1 MSYCTLIYGLNIQ
14 LNHDIPGVVPN
25 QSPKQPPDIVINF
38 GFFPPWFDAE
48 NLKRKLWYVRA
59 ADNVGELPRLSVWEI
74 NSHDAYH
81 FYYADG
87 TQFLID
93 SAATEVWAIWPNTL
107 TVEDT
112 ATYLLGPIM
121 GFALLLRGYV
131 SLHASAIAVQGSAI
145 AFVGPAG
152 AGKSTTAAALANFGY
167 HVITED
173 VVTLRQIDN
182 SFYVEPG
189 YPCIRLWPE
198 SVTALYGSNAD
209 LPRLTPTWDKRF
221 LDLTQKEYRF
231 QNDPLQLRAIYLID
245 NRVDSKNAPF
255 INSISQPDALL
266 SLVANTYAQYLMNKE
281 MRAREFNVLS
291 RLLKTVTVRRLVP
304 HSDPASITSLCET
317 VIDDI
322 DSLNFGNGT
331 PKSQATSF
339 HV

>member
-1 MSYCTLIYGLNIQ
+1 
-14 LNHDIPGVVPN
+14 
-25 QSPKQPPDIVINF
+25 
-38 GFFPPWFDAE
+38 
-48 NLKRKLWYVRA
+48 
-59 ADNVGELPRLSVWEI
+59 
-74 NSHDAYH
+74 
-81 FYYADG
+81 
-87 TQFLID
+87 
-93 SAATEVWAIWPNTL
+93 
-107 TVEDT
+107 
-112 ATYLLGPIM
+112 M

-131 SLHASAIAVQGSAI
+131 SLHASAVAVQGSAI

-182 SFYVEPG
+182 SFNVEPG
-189 YPCIRLWPE
+189 YPCIRLWPA
-198 SVTALYGSNAD
+198 SVAALYGTNAD

-221 LDLTQKEYRF
+221 LDLTQKQYRF

-245 NRVDSKNAPF
+245 NRIDSANAPF
-255 INSISQPDALL
+255 INSISQPDALI

-317 VIDDI
+317 VIQDI
-322 DSLNFGNGT
+322 DSQNLGNGA
-331 PKSQATSF
+331 PKPQATSF